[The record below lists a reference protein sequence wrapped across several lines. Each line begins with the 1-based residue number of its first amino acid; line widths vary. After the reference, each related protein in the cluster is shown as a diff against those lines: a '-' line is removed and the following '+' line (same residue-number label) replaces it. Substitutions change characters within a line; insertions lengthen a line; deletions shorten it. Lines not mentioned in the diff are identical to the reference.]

1 MLHLSNLHSARLKGE
16 QVARRVLFGTPLFL
30 PLRSIY
36 QRMFSREKWQFWNQ
50 MIQFYAHF
58 IRPSDVVFDVGA
70 NIGVYAEVFSR
81 LGATVVAIEPNAECC
96 EKIKVIARMRKIFIE
111 NCAAGETV
119 GTAEFHLCEEN
130 TMSTLN
136 EQWVEAVSKSEL
148 HSQTK
153 WLNKV
158 QVPVKTLDVLANQY
172 GKPSFIK
179 IDAEGY
185 DDHVLAGMSF
195 QPAAL
200 SFEFN
205 VNGRDVALD
214 CLKTPV
220 LSEGFV
226 FNYTMGHNF
235 RYQLDDWVTAT
246 ELAERLRT
254 FDGPEEYGEVF
265 ARRAK
270 TDH

>member
-1 MLHLSNLHSARLKGE
+1 VSLLTFNSTRFKAEQAARTF
-16 QVARRVLFGTPLFL
+16 LFGTPLFF
-30 PLRSIY
+30 PVRSMY
-36 QRMFSREKWQFWNQ
+36 QRLFNREKWQFWNR
-50 MIQFYAHF
+50 MSRFYSPL
-58 IRPSDVVFDVGA
+58 IRSGDVVFDVGA
-70 NIGVYAEVFSR
+70 NIGVYTELFSR
-81 LGATVVAIEPNAECC
+81 LGATVVAIEPNLECC
-96 EKIKVIARMRKIFIE
+96 EKLRVIARMRKIFIE

-136 EQWVEAVSKSEL
+136 EQWAEVVSKSEL

-205 VNGRDVALD
+205 VNGRDVALN
-214 CLKTPV
+214 CLKTPA

-226 FNYTMGHNF
+226 FNYTIGHNF
-235 RYQLDDWVTAT
+235 RYQLGEWVSAT
-246 ELAERLRT
+246 ELAELLRT
-254 FDGPEEYGEVF
+254 FDGSEEYGEVF

-270 TDH
+270 MNH

>member
-1 MLHLSNLHSARLKGE
+1 
-16 QVARRVLFGTPLFL
+16 
-30 PLRSIY
+30 
-36 QRMFSREKWQFWNQ
+36 MFSRDKWKFWNQ
-50 MIQFYAHF
+50 MIQFYAHY
-58 IRPSDVVFDVGA
+58 IRSGDVVFDVGA

-81 LGATVVAIEPNAECC
+81 LGATVVAIEPNSACC
-96 EKIKVIARMRKIFIE
+96 EKIKLIARTRKIFVE

-136 EQWVEAVSKSEL
+136 EQWADAVRKSEL
-148 HSQTK
+148 HSQAK
-153 WLNKV
+153 WLNRV
-158 QVPVKTLDVLANQY
+158 QVPVKTLDMLADQY
-172 GKPSFIK
+172 GEPSFIK

-185 DDHVLAGMSF
+185 DDRVLSGVSF
-195 QPAAL
+195 RPSAL

-205 VNGRDVALD
+205 VNGRDVAVA

-220 LSEGFV
+220 LSQGFV

-235 RYQLDDWVTAT
+235 HYQLDSWVTAT
-246 ELAERLRT
+246 ELADLLRT

-265 ARRAK
+265 ARRPRSSR
-270 TDH
+270 